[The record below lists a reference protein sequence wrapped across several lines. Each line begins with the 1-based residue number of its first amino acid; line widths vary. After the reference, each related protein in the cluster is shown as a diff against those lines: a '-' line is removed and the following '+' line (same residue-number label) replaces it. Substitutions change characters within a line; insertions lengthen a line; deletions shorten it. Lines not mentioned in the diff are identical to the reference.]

1 MGSVQFD
8 IGEAD
13 ITTLFSQFGPL
24 KRVDMMPDP
33 LHRRHRGF
41 GFLEFETPEAAALA
55 LTIMDGVEL
64 GGRAIKVGRPN
75 NFPAEM
81 APGLPRPIPA
91 RLYVA
96 NLHALV
102 AEEEVDTLFGAFGSL
117 RFCHLAPDGAGGHRG
132 YGYVEFEEEAAA
144 EAAYAALQNFELAKR
159 ILRVGRSIIGG
170 PPPPGMQSAAGPAA
184 SADTDT
190 AEASPGAPKQDGQA
204 EVTGPAAVENG
215 KSAPETLLPEAAK
228 RAAEQIN
235 ASLSGRV
242 MALRNLEDYDRLRAN
257 PAAIGELEADVREE
271 CVGRFGPVLS
281 CRVHLDHQQRTV
293 TVYVRFAQPGTLGEA
308 LRLMHMR
315 WFGGR
320 QIIAEA
326 HEE

>member
-1 MGSVQFD
+1 
-8 IGEAD
+8 
-13 ITTLFSQFGPL
+13 
-24 KRVDMMPDP
+24 MPDP

-102 AEEEVDTLFGAFGSL
+102 AEEELATLFGAFGPL

-132 YGYVEFEEEAAA
+132 YGYVEFEEETAA

-170 PPPPGMQSAAGPAA
+170 PPPPGMRSATSSGAGTTEGHEGIQKE
-184 SADTDT
+184 SQT
-190 AEASPGAPKQDGQA
+190 AEAPSLA
-204 EVTGPAAVENG
+204 TVENG
-215 KSAPETLLPEAAK
+215 KGAPETPLPEAAK
-228 RAAEQIN
+228 RVADQIN

-242 MALRNLEDYDRLRAN
+242 MALRNLEDYDRLRED
-257 PAAIGELEADVREE
+257 PTAIGELEADVREE

-281 CRVHLDHQQRTV
+281 CRIHLDHQQRTV
-293 TVYVRFAQPGTLGEA
+293 TIYVRFAQPEALEEA
-308 LRLMHMR
+308 LRVMHMR

-326 HEE
+326 HDE